1 MIFGST
7 GSLSPLSA
15 SGTGYRDALAG
26 HQQFYAAPGAVA
38 GRSQRGVVLPIVMI
52 LMVIL
57 GVLAVSGM
65 EDTAM
70 QERMSGNLRDREIAF
85 QAAESALREGEA
97 WVQTNRATASANPE
111 LAGTAAAQWDPHKD
125 PITGALGHAH
135 RPVFDGRYH
144 HLSADPVYFA
154 GPPQLLR
161 VNPGETP
168 PEFREIF
175 PVIARGQG
183 ATDTSVV
190 ILRSTFEPL

>member
-1 MIFGST
+1 MMR
-7 GSLSPLSA
+7 SPVAMLHPV
-15 SGTGYRDALAG
+15 G
-26 HQQFYAAPGAVA
+26 AP
-38 GRSQRGVVLPIVMI
+38 RSQRGVVLPIVMI

-65 EDTAM
+65 DDTAM
-70 QERMSGNLRDREIAF
+70 QERMAGNLRDREIAF
-85 QAAESALREGEA
+85 QAAESALREGET
-97 WVQTNRATASANPE
+97 WVQTNRLIASANIE
-111 LAGTAAAQWDPHKD
+111 LAGTAASQWN
-125 PITGALGHAH
+125 GAAPTPSGTRTNLYAAGD
-135 RPVFDGRYH
+135 VIS
-144 HLSADPVYFA
+144 LSADPVYYV

-183 ATDTSVV
+183 ATDTSIV

>member
-1 MIFGST
+1 MM
-7 GSLSPLSA
+7 SLSN
-15 SGTGYRDALAG
+15 
-26 HQQFYAAPGAVA
+26 A
-38 GRSQRGVVLPIVMI
+38 GRRMHRYQRGVVLPIVMI

-65 EDTAM
+65 DDTAM
-70 QERMSGNLRDREIAF
+70 QERMAGNMRDREIAF
-85 QAAESALREGEA
+85 QAAESALRAGEE
-97 WVQTNRATASANPE
+97 WLQSNRDSVKLDALVGEQARD
-111 LAGTAAAQWDPHKD
+111 WDGSKRSGKRTGLYSSDDIISLSDD
-125 PITGALGHAH
+125 P
-135 RPVFDGRYH
+135 PVFY
-144 HLSADPVYFA
+144 V

-161 VNPGETP
+161 TNPGETP

>member
-1 MIFGST
+1 MMRSSMMRQPIAP
-7 GSLSPLSA
+7 SPAL
-15 SGTGYRDALAG
+15 RD
-26 HQQFYAAPGAVA
+26 
-38 GRSQRGVVLPIVMI
+38 QRGVVLPIVMI

-65 EDTAM
+65 DDTAM

-85 QAAESALREGEA
+85 QAAESALREGET
-97 WVQTNRATASANPE
+97 WVQANRVTAAANTE
-111 LAGTAAAQWDPHKD
+111 LAGTEAAQWN
-125 PITGALGHAH
+125 GAAPTPSGTRTNLYAADD
-135 RPVFDGRYH
+135 VIS
-144 HLSADPVYFA
+144 LSADPVYYV

-183 ATDTSVV
+183 ATDTSIV